1 MFSNLS
7 AHRKGLLLTTFGG
20 LALSM
25 DIPLIRLS
33 SGDVWSVLSAR
44 SLATIVVALTALLVI
59 RRVTGSLRSVLP
71 GWLGLPV
78 GLFYGLT
85 TITFLLAVYY
95 TTAANV
101 VFIIALN
108 PMFTALLSW
117 IFLKERPA
125 LSTFITMA
133 VMVLGVGLI
142 VGDGMEGGH
151 LLGDALSV
159 LSSFS
164 IACAITIG
172 RASRRDMGFASLLSA
187 VIPAAAGLYHLVPS
201 GFSIDHPGWILLDGA
216 VLMPLS
222 FWCLATGT
230 RFLSAPEVAMFYLLE
245 TILAPIWVWLIFAEA
260 PTDLALAGGAI
271 LILALGAHSLWQALV
286 RTRTAIAG

>member
-1 MFSNLS
+1 MFSKLS
-7 AHRKGLLLTTFGG
+7 DHRKGLLLTTFGG

-44 SLATIVVALTALLVI
+44 SLATIVVALTVLVII

-117 IFLKERPA
+117 IFLKERVPGYA
-125 LSTFITMA
+125 WVGI
-133 VMVLGVGLI
+133 GLI
-142 VGDGMEGGH
+142 SVG
-151 LLGDALSV
+151 V
-159 LSSFS
+159 
-164 IACAITIG
+164 
-172 RASRRDMGFASLLSA
+172 
-187 VIPAAAGLYHLVPS
+187 
-201 GFSIDHPGWILLDGA
+201 
-216 VLMPLS
+216 
-222 FWCLATGT
+222 
-230 RFLSAPEVAMFYLLE
+230 
-245 TILAPIWVWLIFAEA
+245 
-260 PTDLALAGGAI
+260 
-271 LILALGAHSLWQALV
+271 ALV
-286 RTRTAIAG
+286 SSG